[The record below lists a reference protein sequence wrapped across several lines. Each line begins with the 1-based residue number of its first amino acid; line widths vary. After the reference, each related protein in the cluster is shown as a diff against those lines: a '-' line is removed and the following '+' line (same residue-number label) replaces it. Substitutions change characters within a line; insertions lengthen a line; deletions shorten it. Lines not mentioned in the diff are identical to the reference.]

1 MAGAADAVNSALAS
15 IDVQD
20 PFAAVDVPPPELPP
34 LLPPTNSL
42 FSLDDFPDDFEDD
55 DGREN
60 IEDLVAA

>member
-1 MAGAADAVNSALAS
+1 MPSAAA
-15 IDVQD
+15 
-20 PFAAVDVPPPELPP
+20 PPAAAPPELPA